1 MQSSTSDDK
10 KAAMDAAEEE
20 EEEEELII
28 DGPLMNPVDG
38 AREAGTMTSFDV

>member
-10 KAAMDAAEEE
+10 KAAMDAAEE

>member
-10 KAAMDAAEEE
+10 KAAMDAAAE

-28 DGPLMNPVDG
+28 DGPLMNAVDG